1 MTESWI
7 IMRHDAWI
15 YLASF
20 EMEDFDNELGHVETL
35 LGEFL

>member
-1 MTESWI
+1 M
-7 IMRHDAWI
+7 MPGFWI

-35 LGEFL
+35 PGEFL